1 MSIESLLTDRCDIYH
16 LDNENTSTPTFGVP
30 VEDFQKEFSYPKD
43 PDETVVKSYFSEENQ
58 NIVQSEPNN
67 QITET
72 LKAFFLLETDI
83 RKNDKVVF
91 DGDSYI
97 AQKPKQIKNSHI
109 EVKVKRS
116 DSL

>member
-1 MSIESLLTDRCDIYH
+1 MSIETLLTDLCDIYH
-16 LDNENTSTPTFGVP
+16 LTSDETAAPTFGVP
-30 VEDFQKEFSYPKD
+30 LPDFQKSFEYPSAAD
-43 PDETVVKSYFSEENQ
+43 AEDVASYFVEENQ

-72 LKAFFLLETDI
+72 LKAFFLLGTDI

-91 DGDSYI
+91 NGDSYI
-97 AQKPKQIKNSHI
+97 AQKPRRIKDSHI
-109 EVKVKRS
+109 EVKVKRN

>member
-1 MSIESLLTDRCDIYH
+1 MSIESLLTDHCDIYH

-30 VEDFQKEFSYPKD
+30 VEDFQKEFSYPSA
-43 PDETVVKSYFSEENQ
+43 PDEVVVKSYFTEENQ
-58 NIVQSEPNN
+58 SIVQSEPNN
-67 QITET
+67 QISET
-72 LKAFFLLETDI
+72 LKAFFLLGTDI

-97 AQKPKQIKNSHI
+97 AQKPRRIKNSHI
-109 EVKVKRS
+109 EVRVKRS